1 MQPQLLDLSP
11 PSAPPA
17 PAPLRVEVARSVADL
32 RRHAAAYE
40 AFTARLTQGGSLF
53 YSLPWLEIYTP
64 VYVTPERGMHFLLAW
79 QGDTI
84 IGVAPLQLEQKS
96 LSRGRVR
103 RLFCWGN
110 VHGSLMIEGRFL
122 VPDPADIDR
131 CIAAFASHVLDPRS
145 GEVDCFEF
153 HYLDEHAPEFAAVQ
167 RHFKPQ
173 STEPED
179 MPSYQMVLPS
189 TFDAYA
195 QTLTGSALM
204 KVRNRWRALQKAGRL
219 EFLPVT
225 RLSEAELAQVMQM
238 HMGRQEL
245 LRDRGRARQSLFQ
258 EPRLRDAYLRLLE
271 HAAADGSARH
281 YLLKVDGK
289 LVCFGLGFHRGDTMI
304 YHLTAFDPDWGRFE
318 PGRVFWFLMLQAEIE
333 RGQTRLIDAL
343 PGITKVKQ
351 DFSNASRTYRCLA
364 GTKPHSLR
372 ARLKVGTW
380 QAGVAAAERL
390 RGWRERRH
398 APPAMPRPAAAVTG
412 DASSPPPER

>member
-53 YSLPWLEIYTP
+53 YSLPWLEIYTA